1 MSPIAMTVAP
11 TMPVVAASSAPTKT
25 TEIPNPPGTGPNI
38 RAIATSRSSAIRDLC
53 SMIPMNTKSGTAM
66 RVSRS
71 TTQYRLRKFET
82 PALSHSMG
90 PPNAK

>member
-1 MSPIAMTVAP
+1 
-11 TMPVVAASSAPTKT
+11 
-25 TEIPNPPGTGPNI
+25 
-38 RAIATSRSSAIRDLC
+38 
-53 SMIPMNTKSGTAM
+53 MIPMNTKSGTAM